1 MSPGVTPAGE
11 RRGQVPEAA
20 ARGKGTPGCCVSW
33 LIVGL
38 LGLVFL
44 GGLLLFIW
52 GRGRSRP
59 AVDDTLVTDLLGPP
73 DRPAVAVRAR
83 REGVPSPASEVPGE
97 GRPAPAQQA
106 GAEGQLS
113 PAPRARAERR
123 PSPAPRAREKRQRAP
138 APRTRAEG
146 RPSPAPQASGEGQPS
161 AAVQA
166 SGEDQRSPVPPAP
179 PATEEN
185 WLETQLAWINAWSQR
200 MNQRITPTDQ
210 PESGSKD

>member
-1 MSPGVTPAGE
+1 
-11 RRGQVPEAA
+11 
-20 ARGKGTPGCCVSW
+20 VSW

-59 AVDDTLVTDLLGPP
+59 SADDTLVTDLLGPP
-73 DRPAVAVRAR
+73 DQPAVPSARAR
-83 REGVPSPASEVPGE
+83 REEVPSPASQVPGK
-97 GRPAPAQQA
+97 GRPSPAQQTR
-106 GAEGQLS
+106 AEGQLS
-113 PAPRARAERR
+113 PAARAQAEHRPSPAQQTRAEGQLSPAARAQAEHR
-123 PSPAPRAREKRQRAP
+123 PSPAPRAREKRRRAP
-138 APRTRAEG
+138 APRARADG
-146 RPSPAPQASGEGQPS
+146 QPSPAPQASGEGRPS
-161 AAVQA
+161 AAAQA

-200 MNQRITPTDQ
+200 MNQQITSTDEAE
-210 PESGSKD
+210 PGSKE

>member
-1 MSPGVTPAGE
+1 
-11 RRGQVPEAA
+11 
-20 ARGKGTPGCCVSW
+20 VSW

-59 AVDDTLVTDLLGPP
+59 HADDTLVTDLLGPP
-73 DRPAVAVRAR
+73 GQPAVPAAGAR
-83 REGVPSPASEVPGE
+83 REGLPSPASQVLGE
-97 GRPAPAQQA
+97 GQPSPVQQA
-106 GAEGQLS
+106 RAEGQLS
-113 PAPRARAERR
+113 PAPRAEGR

-138 APRTRAEG
+138 APRARADG
-146 RPSPAPQASGEGQPS
+146 QPSPAPRASGEGRPS

-166 SGEDQRSPVPPAP
+166 SGEDPRSPVPPAP

-200 MNQRITPTDQ
+200 MNQQITSTDQ
-210 PESGSKD
+210 PESGSEE